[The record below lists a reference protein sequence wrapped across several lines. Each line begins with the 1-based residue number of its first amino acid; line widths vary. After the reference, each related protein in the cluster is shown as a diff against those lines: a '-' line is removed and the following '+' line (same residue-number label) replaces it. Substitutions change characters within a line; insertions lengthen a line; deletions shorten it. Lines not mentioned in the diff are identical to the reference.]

1 MSKRAIRIPSL
12 KSGRRVR
19 WTFEVSADVDRK
31 KSARA
36 PTASKKST
44 RSRTKRQ
51 TVAVA
56 TSPAAAKSAAP
67 VTAAEQPPPPP
78 AAARGTSQS
87 RMVAIVAFA
96 TLAIAVLALPRR
108 SALIPVPPADDS
120 RSETSDSSAPQIVAA
135 PSAASAVAPRA
146 ATIAKPDEAL
156 HSEGASMKK
165 TSAEPPPNLVA
176 AASRRPAAV
185 PPIGETHEQ
194 KFAESPHGTA
204 APTTTVTAPAPAPLT
219 TETDAR
225 AQVTITGCLE
235 ASAKDRFRLTD
246 TEGANAP
253 KARSWRSGFLKRR
266 SAPVD
271 LVGASDVGALQTQV
285 GRRVAVTGVQT
296 NRELKV
302 SSVRLVSPSCE

>member
-1 MSKRAIRIPSL
+1 
-12 KSGRRVR
+12 
-19 WTFEVSADVDRK
+19 
-31 KSARA
+31 
-36 PTASKKST
+36 
-44 RSRTKRQ
+44 
-51 TVAVA
+51 
-56 TSPAAAKSAAP
+56 
-67 VTAAEQPPPPP
+67 
-78 AAARGTSQS
+78 
-87 RMVAIVAFA
+87 MVAIVAFA
-96 TLAIAVLALPRR
+96 TLAIVVLALPRR

-120 RSETSDSSAPQIVAA
+120 RSETSDSSAQQIVAA
-135 PSAASAVAPRA
+135 PSAASAVAPTA
-146 ATIAKPDEAL
+146 ATIAKPVEAL

-165 TSAEPPPNLVA
+165 TSGEPLPNLVA
-176 AASRRPAAV
+176 SASRRPAALS
-185 PPIGETHEQ
+185 PMGGTHEQ
-194 KFAESPHGTA
+194 KLAESPHGTA
-204 APTTTVTAPAPAPLT
+204 APTTTTVTAPAPPPLT

-271 LVGASDVGALQTQV
+271 LVGAPDVGALQTQV
-285 GRRVAVTGVQT
+285 GRRVAVTGVQA